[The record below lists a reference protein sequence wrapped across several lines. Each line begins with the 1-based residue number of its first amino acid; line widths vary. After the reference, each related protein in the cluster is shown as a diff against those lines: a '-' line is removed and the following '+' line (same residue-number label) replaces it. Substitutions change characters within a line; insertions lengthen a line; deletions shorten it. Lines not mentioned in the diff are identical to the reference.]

1 MNGIQIIS
9 GFFGSVGFALLFHL
23 RGKQVFVTAAGG
35 GLAWTVYLISG
46 FFFSS
51 YSVQFLISGAV
62 LGIYM
67 EIMAIYTKMPRTAY
81 IAVGIIPLI
90 PGAALYHT
98 MYYFCQ
104 GNRALGKEYALEAL
118 VTSVSIAA
126 GLLLAMDFW
135 KATRRYFFKIKNQHH
150 HD

>member
-1 MNGIQIIS
+1 MNWIQIIS

-35 GLAWTVYLISG
+35 GLAWTVYLLAG
-46 FFFSS
+46 LVFPS
-51 YSVQFLISGAV
+51 YSIQFLISGAV

-104 GNRALGKEYALEAL
+104 GDRALGKEYALEAL

-126 GLLLAMDFW
+126 GLILAMDFW
-135 KATRRYFFKIKNQHH
+135 KAVRRYFVKIKEHNN
-150 HD
+150 